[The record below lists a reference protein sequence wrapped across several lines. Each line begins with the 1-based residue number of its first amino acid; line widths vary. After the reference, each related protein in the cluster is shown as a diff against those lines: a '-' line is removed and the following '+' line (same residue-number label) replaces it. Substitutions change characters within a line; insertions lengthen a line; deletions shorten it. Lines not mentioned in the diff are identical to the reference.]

1 MKLAMTFAAVM
12 ILATAGLAEA
22 QSPTQSAQ
30 LPEPVIMHET
40 TVAPTTPTYTR
51 RTRRSYSSSQ
61 QSLFGRMMELERRK
75 NAWLRRTFL
84 GR

>member
-1 MKLAMTFAAVM
+1 MKLAVTFAAVM
-12 ILATAGLAEA
+12 ILASAGLAGA

-30 LPEPVIMHET
+30 LPDPVVMSET
-40 TVAPTTPTYTR
+40 VISPNTPTYTR
-51 RTRRSYSSSQ
+51 STRRNYSSSQ

-75 NAWLRRTFL
+75 NAWFRRTFL